1 VQEKPA
7 VGSAF
12 FGALHSDCIAKP
24 TKDANV
30 HFFTNISYS
39 ATFYKIFSVNFTSEF
54 RELPE
59 DPTCVCV
66 CLYVCMCIYM
76 YMYIYIVL
84 ND

>member
-1 VQEKPA
+1 MKEKPA
-7 VGSAF
+7 VGSPCSGEF
-12 FGALHSDCIAKP
+12 PSDRVPKV

-66 CLYVCMCIYM
+66 CVCMFVCVYICICIY
-76 YMYIYIVL
+76 I
-84 ND
+84 